1 MTVSNETLDT
11 WATDAAGPV
20 ALHLKQK
27 LLPVEV
33 LEGEGGVIFPPTY
46 ADIGYN
52 IDTLS
57 DGTRVAS
64 IDSVGSQANRLEPI
78 FKAAPGAKREQWLVP
93 QIEIVLR
100 SEPCGECEACKNAAQ
115 EAAAAENQA
124 ASAEATAETEDSDEA
139 KTKAKEQRKKADKA
153 KKDAAKACTTPR
165 PVKRSIFDLA
175 HRAADAVVQS
185 SPGLVE
191 LVEKA
196 FRDLRD
202 GDAGPLCRLAPTSLV
217 FGVWD
222 SRGGSG
228 EKRPRLVRSII
239 RAWDVEPLHAAA
251 QYNSVWKALDEE
263 QRAALEKEAKA
274 KKTKLSEKGLADA
287 PGVFRKTEKVPQYH
301 DGAPNPEAR
310 VLGGV
315 LARGR
320 IEREVT
326 VNLVALRGLRG
337 ANEAET
343 AAIRR
348 YLLGLSL
355 MAATADIELFL
366 REGCHLRCA
375 NDKDTWYQVP
385 RRGAPKEA
393 PLDVETIKKYATAA
407 ADHFR
412 PKWKERWASDDK
424 LQYTF
429 DLGEAKKLLAK
440 KTEEKE
446 AAGDA

>member
-1 MTVSNETLDT
+1 MTEPITLTEGIANE
-11 WATDAAGPV
+11 WANNKTGPV

-27 LLPVEV
+27 LLSIDAVN
-33 LEGEGGVIFPPTY
+33 GEGGVIFPPTY

-57 DGTRVAS
+57 DGTKVVT

-78 FKAAPGAKREQWLVP
+78 FRAAPGAKRDEWLVP

-100 SEPCGECEACKNAAQ
+100 TEPCGECVGCKQ
-115 EAAAAENQA
+115 DGPKGKKK
-124 ASAEATAETEDSDEA
+124 ED
-139 KTKAKEQRKKADKA
+139 
-153 KKDAAKACTTPR
+153 ACTKPR
-165 PVKRSIFDLA
+165 KVKRSIFELA

-185 SPGLVE
+185 SPGLRE

-196 FRDLRD
+196 FKALQN
-202 GDAGPLCRLAPTSLV
+202 GDAGPLCAVAPTSLV

-239 RAWDVEPLHAAA
+239 RAWEAEPLHAAA
-251 QYNSVWKALDEE
+251 QFNSVWKALDEQ
-263 QRAALEKEAKA
+263 QRVELEKEAKA
-274 KKTKLSEKGLADA
+274 KKTRLSEKGLADA
-287 PGVFRKTEKVPQYH
+287 PGVFRKTDKVPQYR

-337 ANEAET
+337 KDDGET
-343 AAIRR
+343 TAMRK

-355 MAATADIELFL
+355 MTAAADIELFL
-366 REGCHLRCA
+366 REGCHLRYA
-375 NDKDTWYQVP
+375 DGGDTWYQVP
-385 RRGAPKEA
+385 RRGTPTEIVLGAEMIESYVIEA
-393 PLDVETIKKYATAA
+393 AK
-407 ADHFR
+407 HFR
-412 PKWKERWASDDK
+412 PKWQDTWPSDDK
-424 LQYTF
+424 LEYMF
-429 DLGEAKKLLAK
+429 DLAEAKKLLAK
-440 KTEEKE
+440 KTEEE
-446 AAGDA
+446 ETAGGA